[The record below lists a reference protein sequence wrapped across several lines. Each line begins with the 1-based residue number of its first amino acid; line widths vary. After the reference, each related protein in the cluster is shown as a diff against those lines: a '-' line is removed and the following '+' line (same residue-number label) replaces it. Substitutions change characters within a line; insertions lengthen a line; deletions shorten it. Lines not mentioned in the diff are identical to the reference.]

1 MTQENNGADPT
12 RLDVGQLARLL
23 SAASGI
29 RIDAAKIAADVAA
42 GAPTGA
48 DGSIHLVHYAAWLVK
63 ELASGNSNAY

>member
-1 MTQENNGADPT
+1 MTQENNGVDPT
-12 RLDVGQLARLL
+12 RLDVEQLARLL

-29 RIDAAKIAADVAA
+29 RIDAERITADVAA

-63 ELASGNSNAY
+63 ELAAGNADAN